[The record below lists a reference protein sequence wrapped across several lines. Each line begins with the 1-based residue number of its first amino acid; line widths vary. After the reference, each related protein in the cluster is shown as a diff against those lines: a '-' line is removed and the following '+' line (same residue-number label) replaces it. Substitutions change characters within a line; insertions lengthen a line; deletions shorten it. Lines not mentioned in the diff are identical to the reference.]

1 MKIYLG
7 ADHRGFELKEQ
18 LKTWFEENHLSA
30 IDLGNDQFDPEDDYP
45 NVAFKVA
52 ETVAADSASLGVLI
66 CGSGVGVA
74 IAANKVKGIRAGQGW
89 SVDQVEHAKQHDH
102 INILTL
108 ASDYLEF
115 SQVTELISIFID
127 APVLDEEKFVRR
139 VKKIGEYERG
149 K

>member
-52 ETVAADSASLGVLI
+52 EAVAADSASLGVLI

-74 IAANKVKGIRAGQGW
+74 IAANKVKGVRAGQGW

-102 INILTL
+102 INVLTL